1 MRSLNIAQRLV
12 KSSFVIAFL
21 YQFIIVFFPQKNL
34 DLFCEMIVEPYF
46 DFDFS
51 VLLFRFITVLC
62 VIGIVAI
69 IAQLAVFFIA
79 ILIDYVYI
87 KRFLMCPFRVLPK
100 MDFAFAA

>member
-1 MRSLNIAQRLV
+1 MRSLNIAQHLV
-12 KSSFVIAFL
+12 KFSFVIAFL
-21 YQFIIVFFPQKNL
+21 YQFTIVFFPQKNL

-69 IAQLAVFFIA
+69 IAQFAVLLVA
-79 ILIDYVYI
+79 ILSDYVYI
-87 KRFLMCPFRVLPK
+87 KRFCKSVRLWSPQESTGEE
-100 MDFAFAA
+100 